1 MRQGGKQANNTFGL
15 ESSGEKEERQ
25 TKSYESTGQNR
36 FLPIGKWGWLHGEG
50 ALRLGLEEEMR
61 MIIVIM
67 IIISVQHY

>member
-1 MRQGGKQANNTFGL
+1 MKAQGRTGFSQL
-15 ESSGEKEERQ
+15 ESGGGFMER
-25 TKSYESTGQNR
+25 
-36 FLPIGKWGWLHGEG
+36 G